1 VRLIQTDELTPTGL
15 KSQTERDIVYNAMD
29 VLVTLEVL
37 EALLP
42 QLDDV
47 TAGSYQRSLDLQ
59 GPVLQMNMRGTR
71 IDIEARDQTINAF
84 KDDRAKLERNFHRI
98 CAEAFGIMPE
108 KKTTVWGSP
117 KKLMELFYDR
127 MKVPTV
133 KKRNAHGRYVPTVNR
148 EALEQLRNYFY
159 AQPMVDHILSLRDIG
174 KKIGFLSTELD
185 EDGRIR
191 TSFNIAGTTTFR
203 LASSLSDFGGTGT
216 NLQNIERRLRRV
228 FIPDEGFKF
237 ANIDLEQADARNVG
251 AIIATL
257 FHEYTFLDA
266 CESGDLHTQ
275 VCKLAWYELPWTG
288 EPKRD
293 REIADQIAYRDLTY
307 RDLSKKL
314 GHGTNYYGKPVTM
327 SRHTKLPQDIIKSFQ
342 SKYFGAF
349 PIARWHDWVR
359 AELAKNG
366 TLTTLYGRRRHFF
379 GRRNDDSTL
388 REAIAYCPQSMTADQ
403 INIAML
409 NIWRHTPPS
418 DVHLLIQ
425 VHDSIL
431 LQYRESK
438 EAELLPLIKSLM
450 GAPLR
455 LPNER
460 IFDVP
465 HEIKVGWNWADATPD
480 NPQGLVK
487 YNGHTD
493 TRVRTRT
500 ITKSLMDRVLLRSD

>member
-1 VRLIQTDELTPTGL
+1 MRQIETADLTPSSL
-15 KSQTERDIVYNAMD
+15 RSQTERDIAYNGLD
-29 VLVTLEVL
+29 VCVTLEVL

-42 QLDDV
+42 QLDGV
-47 TAGSYQRSLDLQ
+47 TAASYQTSLDLQ
-59 GPVLQMNMRGTR
+59 GPILEMNMRGTR
-71 IDIEARDQTINAF
+71 IDIEARDQALVAYR
-84 KDDRAKLERNFHRI
+84 DDRVRLERNFHRI
-98 CAEAFGIMPE
+98 CAEAFAITPE

-117 KKLMELFYDR
+117 KKLMQLFYER
-127 MKVPTV
+127 MKLPTV
-133 KKRNAHGRYVPTVNR
+133 KKRNTHGRYMPTVNR

-159 AQPMVDHILSLRDIG
+159 AQPLVDHILALRDIG

-185 EDGRIR
+185 DDERIR

-237 ANIDLEQADARNVG
+237 CNIDLEQADARNVG

-257 FHEYTFLDA
+257 FNEYSFLDA
-266 CESGDLHTQ
+266 CESGDLHTT
-275 VCKLAWYELPWTG
+275 VCKLAWFELPWTG
-288 EPKRD
+288 EPKQD
-293 REIADQIAYRDLTY
+293 RAIADQIAYRDLTY

-314 GHGTNYYGKPVTM
+314 GHGTNYYGKPHTM
-327 SRHTKLPQDIIKSFQ
+327 SRHTKLPQDIIRSFQ

-409 NIWRHTPPS
+409 NIWRHAPPS

-438 EAELLPLIKSLM
+438 EAELLPHIKSLM
-450 GAPLR
+450 GAPIR
-455 LPNER
+455 LPNGR
-460 IFDVP
+460 IFNVP
-465 HEIKVGWNWADATPD
+465 HEIKIGWNWADATPD

-487 YNGHTD
+487 FNANPD
-493 TRVRTRT
+493 TRVRPRSAP
-500 ITKSLMDRVLLRSD
+500 KPLLDRVLLRSD

>member
-1 VRLIQTDELTPTGL
+1 MRLIQTADLTPTTL
-15 KSQTERDIVYNAMD
+15 KSQTERDMVYNGLD
-29 VLVTLEVL
+29 CCVTLEVL

-42 QLDDV
+42 QLDLV
-47 TAGSYQRSLDLQ
+47 TEGSYRRSLALQ
-59 GPVLQMNMRGTR
+59 APILEMNMRGVL
-71 IDIEARDQTINAF
+71 IDPEERDRVIIAYQID
-84 KDDRAKLERNFHRI
+84 KEKLQRNFHRI
-98 CAEAFGIMPE
+98 VEEVFGITPE
-108 KKTTVWGSP
+108 KGSTVWRSP
-117 KKLMELFYDR
+117 KKLMELFYEK
-127 MKVPTV
+127 MKLPVV
-133 KKRNAHGRYVPTVNR
+133 KKRNAKGQYVPTVER
-148 EALEQLRNYFY
+148 SALERLSAYFH
-159 AQPMVDHILSLRDIG
+159 AKPLVDHILILRDIG
-174 KKIGFLSTELD
+174 QKLGFLSTEID
-185 EDGRIR
+185 NDGRIR

-228 FIPDEGFKF
+228 FIPDEGYKF

-257 FHEYTFLDA
+257 FNDYTFLDA
-266 CESGDLHTQ
+266 CESGDLHTT
-275 VCKLAWYELPWTG
+275 VCKLAWFELPWTG

-293 REIADQIAYRDLTY
+293 RAIADQIAYRDLTY

-314 GHGTNYYGKPVTM
+314 GHGTNYYGKPYTM

-359 AELAKNG
+359 TELAKNG

-403 INIAML
+403 INQALL
-409 NIWRHTPPS
+409 NIWQHAPHQH
-418 DVHLLIQ
+418 VHLLIQ

-438 EAELLPLIKSLM
+438 EKELLPLITSLM
-450 GAPLR
+450 GAPLT
-455 LPNER
+455 LPSGR
-460 IFDVP
+460 VFDVP
-465 HEIKVGWNWADATPD
+465 HEIKIGWNWADATAD

-487 YNGHTD
+487 YVGSD
-493 TRVRTRT
+493 LRTREARKT
-500 ITKSLMDRVLLRSD
+500 THILDRVLLRSD